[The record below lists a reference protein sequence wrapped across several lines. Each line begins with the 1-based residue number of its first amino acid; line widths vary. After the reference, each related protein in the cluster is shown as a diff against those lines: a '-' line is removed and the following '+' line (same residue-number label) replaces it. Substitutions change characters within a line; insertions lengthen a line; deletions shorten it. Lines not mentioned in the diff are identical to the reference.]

1 MSTLVLPNG
10 TPYKPQLTSDSAYFE
25 ALASLLESRIGE
37 LELELYGPD
46 ARWEQLHSSDDQF
59 TRQSIQEVANLAE
72 VMYLK
77 NPLIQ
82 RGINIKT
89 FYTFGQGVQVSAPNP
104 EINDVIQS
112 FWDDERNQAEL
123 TRTQAMM
130 GKDIDLQVSGN
141 LFFVL
146 FTNQRSGR
154 VRVRSVPLAEIQE
167 IVCNPDDAKEP
178 WFYLRRWTQTGAQ
191 GGYRAAYYPD
201 WRYTPRRKPDAYN
214 GVSIEWDAP
223 IYHVKV
229 GGMSWWQ
236 FGLSTVYAQ
245 MDWAR
250 AYKVFLESIHSYTQ
264 AVSRIAVKVTTGGG
278 AGGVAK
284 AKSKLASTISS
295 QNWRETNPATATGS
309 AFIRANQ
316 DADYEPL
323 NIRGLSVAPEDGRR
337 FLLMVAAAA
346 GIPEVFY
353 GDADVGNH
361 ATAKSLDRPTEL
373 LMRNRQEMW
382 RNVLQDILGYVVKN
396 AVVSPQGALADMAD
410 VEREPDEADPGQDTI
425 TLDWD
430 TNPETGDPYDSSIM
444 IDFPEIINIDVK
456 ERVEAITTAYQ
467 SQTVSARTVA
477 RLLLIALGVEDVDKE
492 LDAMYPDDWAPGDFG
507 DGTPPDMEEVAR
519 RIVEAMREGN
529 TGNDKT

>member
-1 MSTLVLPNG
+1 MSIVLPDG
-10 TPYKPQLTSDSAYFE
+10 TPHQPRQPTNEAAYFE

-37 LELELYGPD
+37 LERELYGPD
-46 ARWEQLHSSDDQF
+46 ARWEQLHGGGDQF

-77 NPLIQ
+77 NPIIQ

-89 FYTFGQGVQVSAPNP
+89 YYTFGQGVQVSAPNA
-104 EINDVIQS
+104 EINDVVQS
-112 FWDDERNQAEL
+112 FWKDERNQSEL

-130 GKDIDLQVSGN
+130 GKDVDLQVSGN

-146 FTNQRSGR
+146 FTNQRSGS

-191 GGYRAAYYPD
+191 GGHRAAYYPD

-245 MDWAR
+245 IDWAR

-284 AKSKLASTISS
+284 AKSKLASTIGSHDR
-295 QNWRETNPATATGS
+295 RETNPATATGS
-309 AFIRANQ
+309 AFIRATQ

-373 LMRNRQEMW
+373 MMRNRQEMW
-382 RNVLQDILGYVVKN
+382 RNVLQDILGYVVKQ
-396 AVVSPQGALADMAD
+396 AVMSPRGALAGMAD

-425 TLDWD
+425 TLDWN
-430 TNPETGDPYDSSIM
+430 TNPDTGDPYDSSIV
-444 IDFPEIINIDVK
+444 IDFPEIINIDVRS
-456 ERVEAITTAYQ
+456 RVEAITMAHQ

-477 RLLLIALGVEDVDKE
+477 RLLLVALGVEDVDKE
-492 LDAMYPDDWAPGDFG
+492 LDAMYPEDWQPGDFG
-507 DGTPPDMEEVAR
+507 DGVPQEIHE
-519 RIVEAMREGN
+519 IVEAIQQQV
-529 TGNDKT
+529 KQP